1 MHGADGAL
9 AIVAGAIAV
18 LCVIEIAVQD
28 IDFFQL
34 VMGVIRG
41 IGAGIDFHQRRGHA
55 GLAVLKDWFQPEAGR
70 AGFLPIV

>member
-1 MHGADGAL
+1 MHCADGAL
-9 AIVAGAIAV
+9 TVMTGAIAV
-18 LCVIEIAVQD
+18 FGVIEIAVQD

-41 IGAGIDFHQRRGHA
+41 IGTGIDLHQRRGHA
-55 GLAVLKDWFQPEAGR
+55 GLAVLKDRFQPEAGR